1 MKKTT
6 VATILTTV
14 GATLFSFQLGN
25 SLVHADETTE
35 SSESGVVETLPGE
48 GVPDAGTE
56 IGGGSETPAQLE
68 TPTQPG
74 TDPVTPEPELPEP
87 TLPTEPIEGGEG
99 PGTTPTDPGTS
110 ETETLGTTET
120 LGSTTG
126 SSTTEQPTTPSAS
139 KEPEQPTEE
148 STQPSEEQPTEEPKE
163 DKDTKP
169 KEDKPA
175 TPAKEVT
182 VSVDTSGKIT
192 TGAAQGTSVPIVTSD
207 VKEISHV
214 PTPTTPLKAASGQ
227 TIVGVKEG
235 VPLVQD
241 AQGNL
246 VEDPSIPVKELPS
259 GNIEVKTADGKTKVL
274 PKTGEEVQAALSL
287 LGILLTSVAGFFGYK
302 KKKNVDEVSY

>member
-35 SSESGVVETLPGE
+35 SPESGVVETLPGE
-48 GVPDAGTE
+48 GVPDVGTE
-56 IGGGSETPAQLE
+56 IGGGDVETPAQPE

-87 TLPTEPIEGGEG
+87 TLPTEPIEGGEV

-110 ETETLGTTET
+110 TTET
-120 LGSTTG
+120 PGSTTD
-126 SSTTEQPTTPSAS
+126 SSTIEQPTTSPSS
-139 KEPEQPTEE
+139 EESEQPTEE
-148 STQPSEEQPTEEPKE
+148 PTQPSEEQPTEEPKE
-163 DKDTKP
+163 NKDTKP

-182 VSVDTSGKIT
+182 VSVDPSGKIT
-192 TGAAQGTSVPIVTSD
+192 TGAAQGKNVPIVTSD

-227 TIVGVKEG
+227 TIVGVKDG

-241 AQGNL
+241 VQGNL
-246 VEDPSIPVKELPS
+246 VEDPSIPVKKLPS

-287 LGILLTSVAGFFGYK
+287 LGVLLTSVAGFFGYK
-302 KKKNVDEVSY
+302 KKKHADEVNR